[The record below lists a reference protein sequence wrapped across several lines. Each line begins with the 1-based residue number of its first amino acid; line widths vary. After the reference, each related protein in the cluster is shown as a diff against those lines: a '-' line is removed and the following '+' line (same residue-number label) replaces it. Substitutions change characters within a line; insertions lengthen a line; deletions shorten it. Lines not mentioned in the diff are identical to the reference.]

1 MKACQQLQQL
11 FCSRENQLTS
21 RFNQQNE
28 KSTSNYIRREWDRG
42 TAIVQRVGKASV
54 KACDYNN
61 HRIFTIRCIHKELVP
76 VSIKLKTALRTEKAK
91 KNN

>member
-21 RFNQQNE
+21 RLNQQNE

-42 TAIVQRVGKASV
+42 HAFVQTVGKASD
-54 KACDYNN
+54 K
-61 HRIFTIRCIHKELVP
+61 RQQLQKP
-76 VSIKLKTALRTEKAK
+76 
-91 KNN
+91 